1 MKIAVTGAT
10 GQLGSQVV
18 EQLKS
23 RVSNENIVALVR
35 DTEKAANLGVEI
47 REFDYSKP
55 DHLSKA
61 LNGIDRLLLISGTE
75 FGQRSAQHK
84 NVINAAK
91 EAGVKWIVYT
101 SVLHADTSHLNLA
114 AEHLETEQILAN
126 SGLEFAILRNGWY
139 SENYTASVPGA
150 IGGGAFLGSAEEGK
164 ISSAAR
170 ADYAEAAAIVIA
182 DESHKG
188 KVYELAGD
196 DFYTL
201 TDLAAII
208 SKQTGKNIPYNNLQ
222 EEEYANILKNIGLPE
237 GLAIGLASWDVS
249 ASKGA
254 LFDDSRTLSSI
265 LGRPTTPIAE
275 SVKVALQYF
284 F

>member
-35 DTEKAANLGVEI
+35 DTEKAANLGVET
-47 REFDYSKP
+47 REFDYSRP
-55 DHLSKA
+55 DNLSKA

-114 AEHLETEQILAN
+114 AEHVETEEILTN
-126 SGLEFAILRNGWY
+126 SGIEFTILRNGWY

-150 IGGGAFLGSAEEGK
+150 VGGGAFLGSAKDGK

-182 DESHKG
+182 NETHKG
-188 KVYELAGD
+188 EVYELAGD

-201 TDLAAII
+201 TDLAAMI
-208 SKQTGKNIPYNNLQ
+208 SEQTGKNIPYNNLP

-249 ASKGA
+249 ASRGA
-254 LFDDSRTLSSI
+254 LFDNSRTLSSI
-265 LGRPTTPIAE
+265 LGRPTTPISE
-275 SVKVALQYF
+275 SVKVALQ
-284 F
+284 

>member
-35 DTEKAANLGVEI
+35 DTEKAANLGVET

-55 DHLSKA
+55 DNLSKA
-61 LNGIDRLLLISGTE
+61 LNGINHLLLISGTE
-75 FGQRSAQHK
+75 FGQRTIQHK

-91 EAGVKWIVYT
+91 EAEVKWIVYT
-101 SVLHADTSHLNLA
+101 SLLHADTSHLNLA
-114 AEHLETEQILAN
+114 AEHVETEEILTN
-126 SGLEFAILRNGWY
+126 SGLEFTILRNGWY

-150 IGGGAFLGSAEEGK
+150 VSGGAFLGSAINGK

-182 DESHKG
+182 NETHKG

-201 TDLAAII
+201 TDLAAMI
-208 SKQTGKNIPYNNLQ
+208 SEQTGKNIPYNNLP

-249 ASKGA
+249 ASHGA
-254 LFDDSRTLSSI
+254 LFDNSRTLSSI
-265 LGRPTTPIAE
+265 LGRPTTPISE
-275 SVKVALQYF
+275 SVKVALQ
-284 F
+284 

>member
-10 GQLGSQVV
+10 GQLGSQVI
-18 EQLKS
+18 EQLKC

-35 DTEKAANLGVEI
+35 NTEKAANLGVET
-47 REFDYSKP
+47 REFDYNKP

-61 LNGIDRLLLISGTE
+61 LHGIDHLLLISGTE
-75 FGQRSAQHK
+75 FGQRTTQHK
-84 NVINAAK
+84 NVIYAAK

-101 SVLHADTSHLNLA
+101 SLLRADTSHLNLA
-114 AEHLETEQILAN
+114 AEHVETEEILTN
-126 SGLEFAILRNGWY
+126 SGLEFTILRNGWY

-150 IGGGAFLGSAEEGK
+150 VSGGAFLGSAANGK

-182 DESHKG
+182 NETHKG

-201 TDLAAII
+201 TDLAAMI
-208 SKQTGKNIPYNNLQ
+208 SEQTGKNIPYNNLQ

-249 ASKGA
+249 ASHGA
-254 LFDDSRTLSSI
+254 LFDNSRTLSSI
-265 LGRPTTPIAE
+265 LGRPTTPIAK
-275 SVKVALQYF
+275 SVKEAL
-284 F
+284 

>member
-10 GQLGSQVV
+10 GQLGSQVI
-18 EQLKS
+18 EQLKC

-35 DTEKAANLGVEI
+35 NTEKAANLGVET

-61 LNGIDRLLLISGTE
+61 LHGIDHLLLISGTE
-75 FGQRSAQHK
+75 FGQRTTQHK
-84 NVINAAK
+84 NVIYAAK

-101 SVLHADTSHLNLA
+101 SLLRADTSHLNLA
-114 AEHLETEQILAN
+114 AEHVETEEILTN
-126 SGLEFAILRNGWY
+126 SGLEFTILRNGWY

-150 IGGGAFLGSAEEGK
+150 VSGGAFLGSAANGK

-170 ADYAEAAAIVIA
+170 VDYAEAAAIVLA
-182 DESHKG
+182 NETHKG
-188 KVYELAGD
+188 KTYELAGD
-196 DFYTL
+196 EFYTL
-201 TDLAAII
+201 SKLAEEI
-208 SKQTGKNIPYNNLQ
+208 SRQIGKDIPYNNLP
-222 EEEYANILKNIGLPE
+222 EEDYANILKNIGLPE
-237 GLAIGLASWDVS
+237 GLALGLANWDVS
-249 ASKGA
+249 ASHGA

-275 SVKVALQYF
+275 SVKVVLQ
-284 F
+284 

>member
-35 DTEKAANLGVEI
+35 DTEKAANLGVET
-47 REFDYSKP
+47 REFDYSRP
-55 DHLSKA
+55 DNLSKA

-126 SGLEFAILRNGWY
+126 SGIEFTILRNGWY

-150 IGGGAFLGSAEEGK
+150 VGGGAFLGSAKDGK

-182 DESHKG
+182 NETHKG

-201 TDLAAII
+201 NDLATMI
-208 SKQTGKNIPYNNLQ
+208 SEQTGKNIPYNNLP

-249 ASKGA
+249 ASHGA
-254 LFDDSRTLSSI
+254 LFDNSRTLSSI
-265 LGRPTTPIAE
+265 LGRPTTPISE
-275 SVKVALQYF
+275 SVKVALQ
-284 F
+284 

>member
-23 RVSNENIVALVR
+23 RLSNENIVALVR
-35 DTEKAANLGVEI
+35 NTEKAANLGVET

-61 LNGIDRLLLISGTE
+61 LTGIDRLLLISGTE

-114 AEHLETEQILAN
+114 AEHVETEEILTN
-126 SGLEFAILRNGWY
+126 SGIEFTILRNGWY

-150 IGGGAFLGSAEEGK
+150 IGGGAFLGSAEDGK

-208 SKQTGKNIPYNNLQ
+208 SEQAGKNIPYNNLP

-249 ASKGA
+249 ASTGA

-275 SVKVALQYF
+275 SVKVALQ
-284 F
+284 